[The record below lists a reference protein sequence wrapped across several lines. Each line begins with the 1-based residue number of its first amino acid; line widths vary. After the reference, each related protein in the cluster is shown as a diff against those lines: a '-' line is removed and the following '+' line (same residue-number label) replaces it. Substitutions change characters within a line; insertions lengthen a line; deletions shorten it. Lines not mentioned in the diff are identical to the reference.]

1 MVFFITIM
9 IMLYFFWNYTQK
21 YLSFERPA
29 TQGIIDKM
37 HDSKFICRLNIY
49 LSDHPIFA
57 KLNIILTTLLLD
69 INIVYVILTSIINDD
84 SKPIF
89 LIVFGVILRQLCQFI
104 NKLPTPQNMIWF
116 DPHFP
121 TFFMV
126 YNTVNDFFFSGH
138 TLISIIT
145 GVTIY
150 SQTANVFVA
159 LYAILFIIYE
169 ISFVA
174 ISKSH
179 YFMDIYAGVST
190 YFMLSYFFD
199 KCFGF

>member
-1 MVFFITIM
+1 
-9 IMLYFFWNYTQK
+9 MLYFFWSYTQK
-21 YLSFERPA
+21 YLSSERPA

-37 HDSKFICRLNIY
+37 HDSDLVCKLNVY
-49 LSDHPIFA
+49 LSNHPTFA

-69 INIVYVILTSIINDD
+69 INIVYVILSSIINDD
-84 SKPIF
+84 SRPIF
-89 LIVFGVILRQLCQFI
+89 LIVFGIISRQLCQFV

-121 TFFMV
+121 TFFMM

-150 SQTANVFVA
+150 YQTTNILVA

-179 YFMDIYAGVST
+179 YFMDIYAGAST
-190 YFMLSYFFD
+190 YFMLNYIFDNYFNF
-199 KCFGF
+199 